1 MTGTTSLDIIP
12 EYCTKPVVIFGCGNI
27 LLADDGFGPAV
38 AEKLH
43 ASDVVP
49 AWATVID
56 AGTSVREF
64 LFDIALSEQ
73 RPELIVVIDAV
84 DVGRCPGEVFEI
96 PLDDVPVVKVSEYS
110 LHQAPTSNLLRQLR
124 DHCEVEVVII
134 ACQIGQTSDEVK
146 MGLSPKVEDAVTRAT
161 QLIEK
166 RFLQRDRTVKQTMEA
181 KKG

>member
-1 MTGTTSLDIIP
+1 MTSTTSLDIVP

-27 LLADDGFGPAV
+27 LLGDDGFGPAV

-43 ASDVVP
+43 ASDVIP

-84 DVGRCPGEVFEI
+84 DVSRPAGNVFEI
-96 PLDDVPVVKVSEYS
+96 PLDDVPVVKVSEFS
-110 LHQAPTSNLLRQLR
+110 LHQAPTSNLLRELR
-124 DHCEVEVVII
+124 DHCSVEVVVI
-134 ACQIGQTSDEVK
+134 ACQIGQIPDAVK
-146 MGLSPKVEDAVTRAT
+146 MGLSPEVEAAVVRAT
-161 QLIEK
+161 QLIEN
-166 RFLQRDRTVKQTMEA
+166 RFLQQDRTVKQTIEA

>member
-1 MTGTTSLDIIP
+1 MTSTTSLDVVP

-27 LLADDGFGPAV
+27 LLGDDGFGPAV

-43 ASDVVP
+43 ASGAVP
-49 AWATVID
+49 PWAEVID

-84 DVGRCPGEVFEI
+84 DVGRPPGDVFEI
-96 PLDDVPVVKVSEYS
+96 PLDDIPIVKVSEYS
-110 LHQAPTSNLLRQLR
+110 LHQAPTSNLLRELR
-124 DHCEVEVVII
+124 DRCDVDVVVIT
-134 ACQIGQTSDEVK
+134 CQIGQIPDEVK
-146 MGLSPKVEDAVTRAT
+146 MGLSPAVEDAVVHAT
-161 QLIEK
+161 QLVEK
-166 RFLQRDRTVKQTMEA
+166 SFLQREKPLKQMNA